1 MIILSDCKNSLYI
14 LSLLIYYNTNSI
26 FSEHFFKNLYLDFI
40 NISVIFVYIHLFVEQ
55 IPNSTNFPS
64 AVLTGTV

>member
-26 FSEHFFKNLYLDFI
+26 FSEHFFKKFLDYMAI
-40 NISVIFVYIHLFVEQ
+40 HHLHLF
-55 IPNSTNFPS
+55 IFI
-64 AVLTGTV
+64 LL